1 MQRVGRLRLLPLAVL
16 AVFGQTANYGF
27 VNFDNDVYVYQ
38 NRHVQAG
45 LSAEGI
51 AWAFTDRLVASHWH
65 PLTWLSLM
73 ADAQISRWGGGPL
86 EPARLAAR
94 MHMVNVVLHAT
105 NAAILFLVLLEMTA
119 RTWPSALVA
128 ALFAVHPLHVESVA
142 WITERKDVL
151 SGLFFLLTLAAY
163 VGYARRPFSLLRY
176 LLVAALFALGL
187 MAKPMLVTLPF
198 VLLLL
203 DYWPLGRWEK
213 GRKGEREMGG
223 KAGHPRSGS
232 GEKGSISLSPFP
244 PCSLSLLLVEKIPLL
259 LLSAGSATV
268 TFLAAQRAVVSL
280 ASAPISAR
288 IARAAILYVTYLG
301 KTLWPVNLAVMSPG
315 GAVESTWPALG
326 AGVLLVSITVGVVWG
341 AWRGERWLAAGW
353 FWYLGMLLPVISLV
367 QVGVQVMADRFLYLP
382 QIGICVAL
390 VWGVRVT
397 ASRRALAAVAALVMA
412 ALIVCAWQQT
422 RYWRNGGTLWTR
434 ALACSAQN
442 PLAHNSLGA
451 VLTDQG
457 QFDEAVAHFRK
468 ALKIKPDYA
477 QARYNLEVVL
487 AERGSPDEIIRH
499 LHKALEI
506 KPADAKA
513 RYNLGLVL
521 AEHGRADEAVAHFQ
535 KALDLAIAGS
545 DAALADAIRAQ
556 IRRHRQV
563 APAGNSQ

>member
-1 MQRVGRLRLLPLAVL
+1 
-16 AVFGQTANYGF
+16 
-27 VNFDNDVYVYQ
+27 
-38 NRHVQAG
+38 
-45 LSAEGI
+45 
-51 AWAFTDRLVASHWH
+51 
-65 PLTWLSLM
+65 
-73 ADAQISRWGGGPL
+73 
-86 EPARLAAR
+86 
-94 MHMVNVVLHAT
+94 MVNVVLHAT

-213 GRKGEREMGG
+213 GRKGERAMGG

-259 LLSAGSATV
+259 LLSAGFGHRHVPGPRSAP
-268 TFLAAQRAVVSL
+268 VVSL

-315 GAVESTWPALG
+315 GAVESTWRG
-326 AGVLLVSITVGVVWG
+326 AGGGGPAGIDHRRGRVGGVARGAVAGRRLVLVSGHAAARDQFGPGGCAGDGRPFPVFAADWNLRSPGLGCEGDGKSSCVGG
-341 AWRGERWLAAGW
+341 RRRTGDG
-353 FWYLGMLLPVISLV
+353 S
-367 QVGVQVMADRFLYLP
+367 ADRAAP
-382 QIGICVAL
+382 GSRPGTGATAEHCGPGRWPVPRKSARAQQPGRCSD
-390 VWGVRVT
+390 GPGTVRRG
-397 ASRRALAAVAALVMA
+397 RRPFSE
-412 ALIVCAWQQT
+412 
-422 RYWRNGGTLWTR
+422 G
-434 ALACSAQN
+434 
-442 PLAHNSLGA
+442 PE
-451 VLTDQG
+451 DQ
-457 QFDEAVAHFRK
+457 AR
-468 ALKIKPDYA
+468 LR

-506 KPADAKA
+506 KPDDAKA
-513 RYNLGLVL
+513 RYNLWAGV
-521 AEHGRADEAVAHFQ
+521 GRAR
-535 KALDLAIAGS
+535 KSGRGR
-545 DAALADAIRAQ
+545 RAFPEGPGPGHRGQ
-556 IRRHRQV
+556 RRRPGRRHSGPNPSPSASRPGREQPMTPKNQLDKRC
-563 APAGNSQ
+563 AP